1 MSGNTPKT
9 MSKGLMGMKFMQR
22 AAAKSSP
29 STPNGPP
36 SKKARLSN
44 GASAVGTSDHDIIQ
58 SGLDAEE
65 AKRQAALDKAAQHAG
80 ETKWVLSFKD
90 PLEGKR
96 QDAMKVR
103 QAGFA
108 ELDAEDEDE
117 DDEEDVKPIRMQFGG
132 GVKKKA
138 DTTVPFVKAEN
149 SESES
154 EHSSDDYDS
163 DDPAADLIRQTKR
176 EMATEKRKSK
186 NKRGDDSVKATPK
199 RQKDNGDLQ
208 GLTSISGSR
217 RSGGGGGFGG
227 MANMECYKCGQKG
240 HISANCSSTPRG
252 SAGRG
257 KGKGRR

>member
-1 MSGNTPKT
+1 
-9 MSKGLMGMKFMQR
+9 MQR

-138 DTTVPFVKAEN
+138 DVCTICTCDRIKLTKCRQRCLLSRPRTQN
-149 SESES
+149 QNPSI
-154 EHSSDDYDS
+154 
-163 DDPAADLIRQTKR
+163 LQTITIRTILPQ
-176 EMATEKRKSK
+176 
-186 NKRGDDSVKATPK
+186 
-199 RQKDNGDLQ
+199 
-208 GLTSISGSR
+208 I
-217 RSGGGGGFGG
+217 
-227 MANMECYKCGQKG
+227 
-240 HISANCSSTPRG
+240 
-252 SAGRG
+252 
-257 KGKGRR
+257 